1 MATDRIERL
10 RLLMQAENIVEAP
23 PENVPD
29 SIPDIS
35 WEASPEI
42 IWGSRLQNSAR
53 QGSGGGDSSSSDQD
67 YAVRKTVATPPKKQ
81 RKVRALSTL
90 AAFTDQDEEKP
101 IIGDLGPLQIGYCP
115 ILAVT
120 KFPYKFMRGSAA
132 LVEKVSRKYFVS
144 SKIWDRKWT
153 IYYIYPPPSVTIKP
167 LLLVPELE
175 VRSLLEEIN
184 KDLDL
189 QLGFPAR
196 ADERGFLLDFL
207 DETQPRPRFL
217 GVSSSQAAFKAMEK
231 QVPLEK
237 YSVHGSATLVSETD
251 DKSYAAFKM
260 KMDLAHMVIQD
271 KNKITKDKKKFQRVL
286 QKEAWC
292 RQLRRTQRYL
302 GLRPRSETNV
312 WSEDKAPSWDEPGQS
327 WEEYVKAKEKY
338 DRQFRE
344 KYALPQLDTDAPAPY
359 AFENSVVFISVD
371 VEAFER
377 NHSLITEIGIS
388 TLDTNELIDLPPGLG
403 GKDWMTRI
411 KSRHFRIR
419 ERAHIV
425 NKDFITGCPE
435 RFEKVFGV
443 SEFISIDDAPAVV
456 ASCFR
461 PPFSALID
469 AAPVTQSGDTKAKRK
484 IVLVGHDIKTD
495 INYLRD
501 LGYDPGNLSNLLEV
515 LDTADVYRAL
525 KCDASGINLGSILC
539 DLGLTGWNLH
549 NAGNDAAYTLQAL
562 IRVAFKALAPKEERQ
577 AKTFDERTEAAV
589 TAAADRI
596 VEEDEEWNV
605 ALGDDDGGPAVNMMD
620 QPKNQEGRGGYR
632 GGRGGRRR
640 RERGGG
646 SSRGDRGGGRG
657 RGSYDRG
664 GVLLHPRGT
673 SHVAQLQGR
682 RAQEAALQKEEAETW
697 PATDNWW

>member
-1 MATDRIERL
+1 M
-10 RLLMQAENIVEAP
+10 
-23 PENVPD
+23 
-29 SIPDIS
+29 
-35 WEASPEI
+35 
-42 IWGSRLQNSAR
+42 
-53 QGSGGGDSSSSDQD
+53 
-67 YAVRKTVATPPKKQ
+67 
-81 RKVRALSTL
+81 
-90 AAFTDQDEEKP
+90 
-101 IIGDLGPLQIGYCP
+101 
-115 ILAVT
+115 
-120 KFPYKFMRGSAA
+120 
-132 LVEKVSRKYFVS
+132 
-144 SKIWDRKWT
+144 
-153 IYYIYPPPSVTIKP
+153 
-167 LLLVPELE
+167 
-175 VRSLLEEIN
+175 
-184 KDLDL
+184 
-189 QLGFPAR
+189 
-196 ADERGFLLDFL
+196 
-207 DETQPRPRFL
+207 
-217 GVSSSQAAFKAMEK
+217 
-231 QVPLEK
+231 
-237 YSVHGSATLVSETD
+237 
-251 DKSYAAFKM
+251 
-260 KMDLAHMVIQD
+260 
-271 KNKITKDKKKFQRVL
+271 
-286 QKEAWC
+286 
-292 RQLRRTQRYL
+292 

-549 NAGNDAAYTLQAL
+549 NAVSFISPFCY
-562 IRVAFKALAPKEERQ
+562 FCLASTPCTNIQ
-577 AKTFDERTEAAV
+577 
-589 TAAADRI
+589 I
-596 VEEDEEWNV
+596 
-605 ALGDDDGGPAVNMMD
+605 G
-620 QPKNQEGRGGYR
+620 Q
-632 GGRGGRRR
+632 
-640 RERGGG
+640 
-646 SSRGDRGGGRG
+646 
-657 RGSYDRG
+657 
-664 GVLLHPRGT
+664 
-673 SHVAQLQGR
+673 
-682 RAQEAALQKEEAETW
+682 
-697 PATDNWW
+697 